1 MSNEGN
7 DSRRSRPT
15 TVRDPRDLTDAEAL
29 RRSEARQSLILE
41 SVPVVIYG
49 VPFEGGYD
57 PTWIAGQTQR
67 VTGFDPEEL
76 VSTPGLW
83 ASRLHPEDHDR
94 ALQEFESVRTTG
106 YACFGY
112 RFKCADGRYRWF
124 QEQPVLAYDRHGKPI
139 EITGT
144 IVDVDAQKR
153 AEDTQK
159 FLLRELDHRVKNT
172 LAAVESI
179 AWETA
184 RSAHNP
190 KDFARAFS
198 GRIRAMGMIHDAL
211 ARENWVGLSL
221 RRLVHMTLSP
231 FHDDGDGRLNLSGD
245 PLAVSLHAIRPIG
258 LALHELASNASRHG
272 ALSGAAGRVN
282 VSWRAVESTAERR
295 WLVINWAEHDGPRV
309 NAPHRKGLGTA
320 LIEEAVPYELG
331 GEVRL
336 DYAPHGLRCE
346 IAVPF
351 PDPLGEIT

>member
-1 MSNEGN
+1 MSTERN
-7 DSRRSRPT
+7 DSRHSRPT
-15 TVRDPRDLTDAEAL
+15 AVRDHGDLTDAEAL
-29 RRSEARQSLILE
+29 QRSEARQSLILE

-49 VPFEGGYD
+49 VPFDSGYD
-57 PTWIAGQTQR
+57 PTWIAGQTRR
-67 VTGFDPEEL
+67 VTGFDPDEL
-76 VSTPGLW
+76 VGAPGLW
-83 ASRLHPEDHDR
+83 ASRLHPDDRDR
-94 ALQEFESVRTTG
+94 AVREFESVRTAG
-106 YACFGY
+106 YACFAY
-112 RFKCADGRYRWF
+112 RWKCADGRYRWF
-124 QEQPVLAYDRHGKPI
+124 QEQPVLSYDEHGNPI

-184 RSAHNP
+184 RSAQDP
-190 KDFARAFS
+190 EDFARAFR

-221 RRLVHMTLSP
+221 RRLVQMTLSP
-231 FHDDGDGRLNLSGD
+231 FHDHGDGRLHVSGD
-245 PLAVSLHAIRPIG
+245 SLAVSLHAIRPIG
-258 LALHELASNASRHG
+258 MALHELGSNASRHG
-272 ALSGAAGRVN
+272 ALSVATGRVN
-282 VSWRAVESTAERR
+282 VSWRAVESTTERR

-309 NAPHRKGLGTA
+309 DGPHRKGLGTA
-320 LIEEAVPYELG
+320 LIEEAVPFELG

-336 DYAPHGLRCE
+336 DYAPRGLRCE